1 MKNLWNEFKEFAF
14 TGNVIDMA
22 IGVILGGALKEVVTA
37 VVNMVMGIISAIIK
51 IPASLDKAVAKVGTV
66 EIAYGAVVSSLIN
79 FLLLALCIFTM
90 IKTINTAKNKM
101 KKAEETVVTPEAK
114 SPEVLLLEEIRDLL
128 SKK

>member
-79 FLLLALCIFTM
+79 FLLLALCIFVM
-90 IKTINTAKNKM
+90 IKAINTAKNTM
-101 KKAEETVVTPEAK
+101 KKAEETVVIPEAK
-114 SPEVLLLEEIRDLL
+114 SSEVLLLEEIRDLL

>member
-51 IPASLDKAVAKVGTV
+51 IPASLDKAVAKIGTV
-66 EIAYGAVVSSLIN
+66 EIAYGAVVSSSIN
-79 FLLLALCIFTM
+79 FLLLALCIFVM
-90 IKTINTAKNKM
+90 IKAINTAKNKM
-101 KKAEETVVTPEAK
+101 KKAEETVVVPEAK
-114 SPEVLLLEEIRDLL
+114 SSEVLLLEEIRDLL

>member
-22 IGVILGGALKEVVTA
+22 VGVILGGALKEVVTA

-90 IKTINTAKNKM
+90 IKAINTAKNKM
-101 KKAEETVVTPEAK
+101 KKAEGPVAAPEAK
-114 SPEVLLLEEIRDLL
+114 SAEVLLLEEIRDLL

>member
-22 IGVILGGALKEVVTA
+22 VGVILGGALKEVVTA

>member
-101 KKAEETVVTPEAK
+101 KKAEETVAAPEAK
-114 SPEVLLLEEIRDLL
+114 SAEVLLLEEIRDLL

>member
-79 FLLLALCIFTM
+79 FLLLALCIFVM

-101 KKAEETVVTPEAK
+101 KKAEETVVVPEAK